1 LITRFMGCLL
11 RRRRGCGS
19 CSLVILINQSVLML
33 DLQGERRVRK
43 KNLGNVV
50 EF

>member
-1 LITRFMGCLL
+1 LL

-33 DLQGERRVRK
+33 DVRK

>member
-1 LITRFMGCLL
+1 LL
-11 RRRRGCGS
+11 AAKKTWVWVI
-19 CSLVILINQSVLML
+19 CSLVILITQSVLML

-43 KNLGNVV
+43 KNLGDVV